1 MTEKDFRRIVLTLD
15 GAVEGAHMGHADFRA
30 HGRIFATL
38 REASN
43 ATPTRSTPSMFGVV
57 MLTPQ
62 QQQHFLTTSR
72 AFTPESGAWGR
83 AGSTRVCLEEVD
95 AETLGEAVTLAWQ
108 NAAAKA
114 AGKKSA
120 STKKRMVRR

>member
-57 MLTPQ
+57 MATPQ

-72 AFTPESGAWGR
+72 AFTPESGLGPR
-83 AGSTRVCLEEVD
+83 GLHTRVP
-95 AETLGEAVTLAWQ
+95 
-108 NAAAKA
+108 
-114 AGKKSA
+114 
-120 STKKRMVRR
+120 